1 MTSVAASAETA
12 TASSTQTAAD
22 NEKAAAEYEKIA
34 QEKLQTV
41 LQELVK
47 NKTRLSF
54 GLEGTTDSGKASFTS
69 SVGIRAD
76 STATPEAWQQA
87 FDNPKELQEL
97 LRNNLD
103 LHAEARIN
111 KKLAEKLELVPLIES
126 QGAAF
131 ITIDGEDYVA
141 KLDNDNGTLKIN
153 GKPLPF

>member
-1 MTSVAASAETA
+1 M
-12 TASSTQTAAD
+12 
-22 NEKAAAEYEKIA
+22 
-34 QEKLQTV
+34 